1 MQMNLKTILSAYPQ
15 LSDSILK
22 DYAKRDEVAQVVDSI
37 RAEVAETYVPEVEDR
52 DSDKIYARSGKDR
65 QWVELKTSTEAS
77 DIDIYYG
84 YNLDEQ
90 MDIYREDADKLELT
104 NDVTNLQYHSNVAKN
119 SKYWDMDCIIP
130 ENEEGYMWICS
141 TQPIKS
147 IQWMGYSW
155 GNYSQQRDVAVD
167 PDTKREYFCYRSNDV
182 LTDNVW
188 SFRLIF

>member
-22 DYAKRDEVAQVVDSI
+22 DYAKKDEVTQT
-37 RAEVAETYVPEVEDR
+37 AEAIMTQVAENYVPEVGDR
-52 DSDKIYARSGKDR
+52 DSEKIYARSGKDR

-77 DIDIYYG
+77 EIDIYYG

-90 MDIYREDADKLELT
+90 MDIYRAESDRLELT
-104 NDVTNLQYHSNVAKN
+104 NDVTSLQYHSCIEKN
-119 SKYWDMDCIIP
+119 TKYWDMDCEIP
-130 ENEEGYMWICS
+130 EGQEGYVWICS

-147 IQWMGYSW
+147 VQWMGYSW
-155 GNYSQQRDVAVD
+155 GDYSQQRDVVVD
-167 PDTKREYFCYRSNDV
+167 PDTKKEYFCYHSNEV
-182 LTDNVW
+182 LTDNMW